1 MTRLAEIEY
10 TTKETRTRVTLNLDG
25 SGQHTVDTGIGYLN
39 HMLEQLAFH
48 GLLDLDLR
56 CQGDLGIDTHHT
68 TEDVAIALG
77 QAMAKALGDKA
88 GIRRYAHC
96 LYPMDETLVQVA
108 LDCSGRPEFHFQGAF
123 AAQRLGALETQMIPH
138 FFKSIALHAGLT
150 LHMAVLYGENDHHKA
165 EGLFKAFARAFSD
178 AAAIDPRR
186 KGVAST
192 KGRLGAK

>member
-25 SGQHTVDTGIGYLN
+25 SGQHVVDTGIGYLN

-56 CQGDLGIDTHHT
+56 CQGDLDIDTHHT

-108 LDCSGRPEFHFQGAF
+108 LDCSGRPEFRFQGAF
-123 AAQRLGALETQMIPH
+123 ATQRLGALETQMIPH